1 MADKEVI
8 QSNISEDEIS
18 LKDLI
23 LSLQAWVKYLW
34 SKWLII
40 LIVGLLGGGIGLWKS
55 LNTKPM
61 YIAKFNFVLEDSKGG
76 GGLGGL
82 GGLAAMAGVN
92 LGAGGGGLFQGDN
105 ILELYKSR
113 HMLTE
118 TLLSPVDEQGKEL
131 LVDRYIN
138 SNELREA
145 WNGSDFADIN
155 FDLPRAQ
162 FTLQHDSLMGLFV
175 KNIRENILN
184 VRKPDK
190 MLSLIEVEV
199 KAPDEVFAK
208 VFTET
213 LVSKVSA
220 FYVEGRTQKSQENL
234 NILQHQVDSVRR
246 ELNRAI
252 GGVAA
257 SADANPNAN
266 PARQVLRVGSAQR
279 QVDVQANQ
287 AILTELVKNLE
298 LAKVTLRKDAPLI
311 QVVDAPILPL
321 EEERLGKAKG
331 IILGGLIAGFF
342 IVALLVGRK
351 YYQDIMSSSR

>member
-1 MADKEVI
+1 MKEKEKMVL
-8 QSNISEDEIS
+8 NEDEVS

-23 LSLQAWVKYLW
+23 LNLQAWVKYLW

-40 LIVGLLGGGIGLWKS
+40 LLVGLSGGGIGLWKS
-55 LNTKPM
+55 INTKPT
-61 YIAKFNFVLEDSKGG
+61 YIAKLNFVLEDGKGG
-76 GGLGGL
+76 GMGGL
-82 GGLAAMAGVN
+82 GGLAAIAGVN
-92 LGAGGGGLFQGDN
+92 LGGSNGGLFQGDN

-118 TLLSPVDEQGKEL
+118 TFLTPVDQQGEEL
-131 LVDRYIN
+131 LVDRYIAM
-138 SNELREA
+138 NELREA
-145 WNGSDFADIN
+145 WNGTELETIN
-155 FDLPRAQ
+155 FDIPRAQ

-184 VRKPDK
+184 VGKPDK

-234 NILQHQVDSVRR
+234 TILQHQVDSVRR

-257 SADANPNAN
+257 STDANPNAN

-298 LAKVTLRKDAPLI
+298 VAKVSLRKDAPLI
-311 QVVDAPILPL
+311 QILDSPILPL
-321 EEERLGKAKG
+321 EQERLGKAKA
-331 IILGGLIAGFF
+331 IVVGGFIAGFL
-342 IVALLVGRK
+342 IVALLLGRK
-351 YYQDIMSSSR
+351 YYRDIMNS

>member
-8 QSNISEDEIS
+8 QSSIPEEEIS
-18 LKDLI
+18 LKELI
-23 LSLQAWVKYLW
+23 LNLQAWVKYLCG
-34 SKWLII
+34 KWLII
-40 LIVGLLGGGIGLWKS
+40 LLVGLFGGAIGLFMS
-55 LNTKPM
+55 INSKPT
-61 YIAKFNFVLEDSKGG
+61 YIAKLNFVLEDAKS
-76 GGLGGL
+76 GGLGNL

-92 LGAGGGGLFQGDN
+92 LGTSGGGLFQGDN

-118 TLLSPVDEQGKEL
+118 TLLSLVDEQGKEL
-131 LVDRYIN
+131 LVDRYIAM
-138 SNELREA
+138 NELREA
-145 WNGSDFADIN
+145 WSGSDLADVN
-155 FDLPRAQ
+155 FDLPRAK
-162 FTLQHDSLMGLFV
+162 FTLQHDSLMGLLV

-184 VRKPDK
+184 VRKPHK
-190 MLSLIEVEV
+190 TLSLIEVEV

-220 FYVEGRTQKSQENL
+220 FYVDGRTQKSQENL
-234 NILQHQVDSVRR
+234 NILQHQADSVRR

-311 QVVDAPILPL
+311 QVVDSPILPL
-321 EEERLGKAKG
+321 EQERLGKAKAVV
-331 IILGGLIAGFF
+331 LGGLIAGFL
-342 IVALLVGRK
+342 IVAFLVGRK
-351 YYQDIMSSSR
+351 YYQDIMSS

>member
-8 QSNISEDEIS
+8 QSNIQEEEIS

-23 LSLQAWVKYLW
+23 LNLQDWVKYLW

-55 LNTKPM
+55 INTMPT
-61 YIAKFNFVLEDSKGG
+61 YIAKLNFVLEDSKGG

-118 TLLSPVDEQGKEL
+118 TLLSPVDNQGEEL
-131 LVDRYIN
+131 LVDRYVAM
-138 SNELREA
+138 NELRDA
-145 WNGSDFADIN
+145 WSDTELETIN
-155 FDLPRAQ
+155 FDVPRAQ

-175 KNIRENILN
+175 KNIRENTLT

-190 MLSLIEVEV
+190 LLSLIEVEV

-234 NILQHQVDSVRR
+234 DILQYQVDSVRR

-257 SADANPNAN
+257 STDANPNAN

-298 LAKVTLRKDAPLI
+298 LAKVTVRKDAPLI
-311 QVVDAPILPL
+311 QIVDSPILPL
-321 EEERLGKAKG
+321 EQERLGKVKA
-331 IILGGLIAGFF
+331 IVLGGLIAGFL

-351 YYQDIMSSSR
+351 FYRDIMSS

>member
-1 MADKEVI
+1 MEEKDKI
-8 QSNISEDEIS
+8 ALNEDEVS
-18 LKDLI
+18 LKELI
-23 LSLQAWVKYLW
+23 LNIQGWVKYLW

-40 LIVGLLGGGIGLWKS
+40 LLVGLSGGGIGLLLAVNS
-55 LNTKPM
+55 KPI
-61 YIAKFNFVLEDSKGG
+61 YIAKLNFVLEDAKS

-118 TLLSPVDEQGKEL
+118 TLLSPVDNQGKEL
-131 LVDRYIN
+131 LVDRYLAM
-138 SNELREA
+138 NELREA
-145 WNGSDFADIN
+145 WGGTELETIN
-155 FDLPRAQ
+155 FDVLRAQ

-190 MLSLIEVEV
+190 LLSLIEVEV

-234 NILQHQVDSVRR
+234 DILQHQVDSVRS

-342 IVALLVGRK
+342 IGALLVGGK
-351 YYQDIMSSSR
+351 YYRDIMRS